1 MTNDYYSNVIKYIN
15 EKMGDK
21 PMQRLWDATSIP
33 QGRGSKC
40 LDANKKDRFT
50 LDQMC
55 AIADYFNCPMDE
67 LLGRTSMNVPSE
79 GAAAVCNFIA
89 HMAKEK
95 ILSFSSVPAEE
106 EKYMISPEGWLLGVG
121 KSNVKYTSLFFSN
134 NPQHIPVDIGDGVDS
149 AAGKAITT
157 SWTIN
162 RFLDQLIQIYTPYIN
177 GIMDKD
183 VFQIALDALLQKIE

>member
-1 MTNDYYSNVIKYIN
+1 MQNDYYPNVVENIIK
-15 EKMGDK
+15 KMDGA

-33 QGRGSKC
+33 QPRGSRC
-40 LDANKKDRFT
+40 MNGKDRFT

-95 ILSFSSVPAEE
+95 MLSFTSVPAEE
-106 EKYMISPEGWLLGVG
+106 EKYMISPEGWLLDAG